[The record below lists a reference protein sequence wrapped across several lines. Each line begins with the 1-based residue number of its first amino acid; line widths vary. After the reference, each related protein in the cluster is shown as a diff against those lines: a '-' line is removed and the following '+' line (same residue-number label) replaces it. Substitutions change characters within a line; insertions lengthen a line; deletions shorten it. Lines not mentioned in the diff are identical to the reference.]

1 VGQSVASADAASA
14 QLSTDRDMSNTSIWS
29 TEEAALAGWA
39 RAIKPSD
46 LQEMLLATAQPGI
59 ISFALGLPAP
69 ELFPR
74 EALLRAA
81 AAVLEGDVRSLQYG
95 PPSSRLKQ
103 QIVRMMERRGVA
115 CHEGQIFLTAGAQQ
129 GMNLLTRLFLEP
141 AGQVLVEEMIYT
153 GFQQVLEP
161 YQPHLL
167 TVSADPETGMDVSGV
182 ESILARGARPA
193 FIYAISEGHNPLS
206 VSLSLPKRRRLAEL
220 AREYRIPIIEDD
232 AYGFL
237 YYHETPDPPLRAFD
251 NQWIFYIGS
260 FSKTLAPGLRSG
272 WIVLPELLAPK
283 LSIVKEASD
292 IDTTTF
298 AQRMVAAF
306 LESEDFDRHL
316 ARLRGEYKIRRDT
329 MLRSL
334 RDHFPAGARWMI
346 PQAGAFIWVKLPP
359 EIDASALLKVAIEKE
374 RVAFIPG
381 RAFCVNGTTQ
391 ARSCL
396 RLNFSNSPPDLIEK
410 GIQRLARAVGSL

>member
-1 VGQSVASADAASA
+1 M
-14 QLSTDRDMSNTSIWS
+14 LNTSMRS
-29 TEEAALAGWA
+29 TEEVALAGWA
-39 RAIKPSD
+39 QAIKPSD
-46 LQEMLLATAQPGI
+46 LQEMLFATAGPGI

-81 AAVLEGDVRSLQYG
+81 ASVLEGDVRSLQYG
-95 PPSSRLKQ
+95 PPSPRLKR
-103 QIVRMMERRGVA
+103 QIVRLMEQRGVT

-129 GMNLLTRLFLEP
+129 GMNLLTRLFLES
-141 AGQVLVEEMIYT
+141 AGQVLVEETIYP

-167 TVSADPETGMDVSGV
+167 TVSTDPETGMDVPGV

-193 FIYAISEGHNPLS
+193 FIYAISDGHNPLS
-206 VSLSLPKRRRLAEL
+206 VSLSLPKRKRLAEL
-220 AREYRIPIIEDD
+220 AREYRIPIVEDD

-237 YYHETPDPPLRAFD
+237 YYHETPLPPLRAFD
-251 NQWIFYIGS
+251 DQWVFYIGS
-260 FSKTLAPGLRSG
+260 FSKTLAPALRTG
-272 WIVLPELLAPK
+272 WIVLPELLVPK

-298 AQRMVAAF
+298 AQRTVAEL
-306 LESEDFDRHL
+306 LETEDFNEHL
-316 ARLRGEYKIRRDT
+316 IRLRREYKTRRDT

-334 RDHFPAGARWMI
+334 RDHFPTASRWMI
-346 PQAGAFIWVKLPP
+346 PESGAFIWVELPP

-381 RAFCVNGTTQ
+381 QAFCVNGHSRVT
-391 ARSCL
+391 SCL
-396 RLNFSNSPPDLIEK
+396 RLNFSNSPPGMIEE
-410 GIQRLARAVGSL
+410 GIQRLARAVRSL

>member
-1 VGQSVASADAASA
+1 
-14 QLSTDRDMSNTSIWS
+14 MWS
-29 TEEAALAGWA
+29 TEEVALAHWA
-39 RAIKPSD
+39 RAIKPSH
-46 LQEMLLATAQPGI
+46 LQEMLFATAGTGI

-81 AAVLEGDVRSLQYG
+81 ASVLEGDVRSLQYG

-103 QIVRMMERRGVA
+103 QIVRVMERRGVT

-129 GMNLLTRLFLEP
+129 GMNLLTRLLLEP
-141 AGQVLVEEMIYT
+141 AGQALVEEMIYT
-153 GFQQVLEP
+153 GFQQALAP
-161 YQPHLL
+161 YQPRLL
-167 TVSADPETGMDVSGV
+167 TVSTDPETGMDVSGV

-193 FIYAISEGHNPLS
+193 FIYGISDGHNPLS

-220 AREYRIPIIEDD
+220 AREYRIPIVEDD

-237 YYHETPDPPLRAFD
+237 YYHETPFPPLRAFD
-251 NQWIFYIGS
+251 DQWVFYIGS
-260 FSKTLAPGLRSG
+260 FSKTLAPGLRIG
-272 WIVLPELLAPK
+272 WIVLPEPLVPK

-298 AQRMVAAF
+298 AQRTVTEL
-306 LESEDFDRHL
+306 LETEDFDGHL
-316 ARLRGEYKIRRDT
+316 ARLRGEYKTRRDT

-334 RDHFPAGARWMI
+334 RDNFPAAARWMI
-346 PQAGAFIWVKLPP
+346 PKAGAFIWVELPP

-381 RAFCVNGTTQ
+381 QAFCVNGNSR
-391 ARSCL
+391 AKSCL
-396 RLNFSNSPPDLIEK
+396 RLNFSNSPPGLIEE
-410 GIQRLARAVGSL
+410 GIQRLARVVRSF

>member
-1 VGQSVASADAASA
+1 
-14 QLSTDRDMSNTSIWS
+14 MSNTSRWS
-29 TEEAALAGWA
+29 TEEVELAGWA

-46 LQEMLLATAQPGI
+46 LQEMLLSTAEPGI

-81 AAVLEGDVRSLQYG
+81 ASVLEGDVRSLQYG
-95 PPSSRLKQ
+95 PPSSRLKR
-103 QIVRMMERRGVA
+103 QIVKVMEQRGVI

-129 GMNLLTRLFLEP
+129 GMNLLTRLLLES
-141 AGQVLVEEMIYT
+141 AGQVLVEETIYT

-167 TVSADPETGMDVSGV
+167 TVSTDPETGMDVSGV

-193 FIYAISEGHNPLS
+193 FIYAISDGHNPLS
-206 VSLSLPKRRRLAEL
+206 VSLSFSKRKRLAEL
-220 AREYRIPIIEDD
+220 AREYRIPIMEDD

-237 YYHETPDPPLRAFD
+237 YYHETPLPPLRAFD
-251 NQWIFYIGS
+251 DQWVFYIGS

-272 WIVLPELLAPK
+272 WIVLPELLASK

-298 AQRMVAAF
+298 AQQTITEF
-306 LESEDFDRHL
+306 LETEDFDDHL
-316 ARLRGEYKIRRDT
+316 VRLRREYKSRRDT
-329 MLRSL
+329 MHSSL
-334 RDHFPAGARWMI
+334 RAHFSTAARWMI
-346 PQAGAFIWVKLPP
+346 PESGAFIWVELPP
-359 EIDASALLKVAIEKE
+359 EIDASALLKIAIEKE

-381 RAFCVNGTTQ
+381 QAFCVNGNSR
-391 ARSCL
+391 AKSCL
-396 RLNFSNSPPDLIEK
+396 RLNFSNSPPGMIEE
-410 GIQRLARAVGSL
+410 GVQRLARAVRSL